1 MKLKTIGWNK
11 ILDAYNEELIGTK
24 FVYATKYG
32 GYTFGEIASVFTSTL
47 LTWDKETAKQFK
59 WWRNPNNRKNLD
71 EMPERDPNVPKF
83 SGWNNTIHIKT
94 TNGIVYELSELI
106 LLDKEPVIT
115 PELKTNK
122 TN

>member
-11 ILDAYNEELIGTK
+11 IIDAYNEELIGTK
-24 FVYATKYG
+24 FVYATKYR
-32 GYTFGEIASVFTSTL
+32 GYTFGEIASVFTSTS
-47 LTWDKETAKQFK
+47 LTWDKETSKLFS
-59 WWRNPNNRKNLD
+59 WSVRKSKGIK
-71 EMPERDPNVPKF
+71 PERDPNVPKF

-106 LLDKEPVIT
+106 LLNEDLDIT
-115 PELKTNK
+115 SELKTNK